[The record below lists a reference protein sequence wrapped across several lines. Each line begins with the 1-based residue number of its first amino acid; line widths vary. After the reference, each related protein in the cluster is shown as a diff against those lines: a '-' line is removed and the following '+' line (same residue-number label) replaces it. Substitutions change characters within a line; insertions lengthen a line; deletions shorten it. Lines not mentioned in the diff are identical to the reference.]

1 MVASIKYDVMIFDA
15 CVTSHNGC
23 SRLST
28 LVLQICSI
36 PLPCLRWSLLSA
48 LWSLSLISDLW
59 SLISDGTRYIPGI
72 ISDRTPIY
80 QVYAYVLYTL
90 YSIRGC
96 WGQGSQ
102 CGVLPRRFSAPFLFF
117 FQIWSTE
124 GFVIEIIA
132 FSCDIYVHPFFA
144 SFVRWW
150 RFSCYGVDK

>member
-48 LWSLSLISDLW
+48 LWSLSLIWPLISDLW
-59 SLISDGTRYIPGI
+59 WYEVYTWYHL
-72 ISDRTPIY
+72 SDRTPTY

-132 FSCDIYVHPFFA
+132 FSFDIYVHPFFA